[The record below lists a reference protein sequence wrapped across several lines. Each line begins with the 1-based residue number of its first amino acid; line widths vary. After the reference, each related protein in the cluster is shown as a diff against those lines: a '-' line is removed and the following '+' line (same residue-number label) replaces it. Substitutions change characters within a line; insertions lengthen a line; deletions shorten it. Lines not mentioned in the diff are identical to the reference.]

1 MNAYKFFET
10 YANVD
15 KWSTENTMLY
25 FMRHA
30 KAEGLAKDDKLTEEG
45 IQSMKETKFI
55 ENVLRMNL
63 DSIHTSPA
71 TRAIQTAEQIA
82 KIMKEYRNKKV
93 KIKIDEKLRSE
104 DGMDTV

>member
-1 MNAYKFFET
+1 
-10 YANVD
+10 
-15 KWSTENTMLY
+15 MLY